1 MKTHIFLYND
11 YECIMIL
18 FTNYGQYYD
27 KLIVHYM
34 ENSNKKLEKMKTQ
47 SREYT
52 NPLVYAIINFINK
65 LRQSPDLYPIKYYKK
80 TNRHKQNWKTTLLK

>member
-1 MKTHIFLYND
+1 
-11 YECIMIL
+11 
-18 FTNYGQYYD
+18 
-27 KLIVHYM
+27 M
-34 ENSNKKLEKMKTQ
+34 ENSNKKSEKMKSQ

-52 NPLVYAIINFINK
+52 NSLVYTIINFINK